1 MLTGVLVLLTSV
13 LAVAGTASAEVKS
26 VTANGFEVGTTG
38 TIAAP
43 ADRVYAALGEV
54 GHWWD
59 LSHTFSRDAGNR
71 SIELRA
77 GGCFYERLK
86 DGGSVQHLL
95 VVYAAPGQG
104 LRLRGALGPLQ
115 TEGVDGTLSWTLKA
129 GEGGTT
135 ITLSYVVGGYLRSSM
150 GQWAPR
156 VDRVLDEQL
165 QRLKVFVEGNPRR
178 NSISQRSGEAVR
190 RDSLRAKLA
199 FGSSHRLTASLFT
212 SLDPPYRARRLCDSL
227 TRRGIRRGETR
238 DGEEIWRRVRGW
250 ALPADAPPVRP
261 VDKASAEKIPG

>member
-1 MLTGVLVLLTSV
+1 MLTGVLAVAILV

-26 VTANGFEVGTTG
+26 VTANGFEVATTG

-59 LSHTFSRDAGNR
+59 PSHTFSRDAANL

-77 GGCFYERLK
+77 GGCFCERLK
-86 DGGSVQHLL
+86 DRGSVQHLQ

-115 TEGVDGTLSWTLKA
+115 TEGVDGTLGWTLKP

-135 ITLSYVVGGYLRSSM
+135 VTLSYVVGGYIRSGM
-150 GQWAPR
+150 EQWAPK

-165 QRLKVFVEGNPRR
+165 QRLKSFVEGK
-178 NSISQRSGEAVR
+178 
-190 RDSLRAKLA
+190 SL
-199 FGSSHRLTASLFT
+199 
-212 SLDPPYRARRLCDSL
+212 PQ
-227 TRRGIRRGETR
+227 
-238 DGEEIWRRVRGW
+238 
-250 ALPADAPPVRP
+250 
-261 VDKASAEKIPG
+261 